1 MDKLIDSLNRFSFET
16 LQKIN
21 SDDYTENTVFSPYSA
36 FVCVSMSSPLFQEQT
51 RAEILKSLQIS
62 LDYSQNFDIF
72 LHQLHDLIE
81 KENTDKVCSS
91 NRVWAN
97 QNLNFNP
104 ETFSKNK
111 DILGVP
117 IEAVNFPQPACD
129 KINEEV
135 NRATKGMI
143 PNLIKESDL
152 STKTAIAL
160 LNAIYF
166 KCDWEKKFNIDP
178 SSRSQE
184 KLNFNLVDGSKIHVN
199 LLRSFGRNLLYA
211 ENDDFQVVSVP
222 YLHSQYE
229 FVIILP
235 KDNSTNGYNLLKSL
249 NYNEFNTN
257 LLSKLRK
264 EKVNIKM
271 PKFSFESS
279 LKLAPIFKELGMN
292 KAFTDSAE
300 CADKNVKYQVDMIIQ
315 KAKIVLDEN
324 GTEAAAATGMT
335 MKLLSL
341 DEDQEYNVFADH
353 PFVYL
358 LRNKET
364 GTILFEG
371 FVKNPQ

>member
-21 SDDYTENTVFSPYSA
+21 TDDYTENTVFSPYSA

-62 LDYSQNFDIF
+62 LDYSQNFDTF

-111 DILGVP
+111 DILGIP

-135 NRATKGMI
+135 NRTTKGMI

-152 STKTAIAL
+152 STQTAIAL

-249 NYNEFNTN
+249 NYNEFNAN

-279 LKLAPIFKELGMN
+279 LKLTPIFKELGMN

-300 CADKNVKYQVDMIIQ
+300 CTDKNVKYQVDMIIQ

>member
-21 SDDYTENTVFSPYSA
+21 TDDYTENTVFSPYSA

-62 LDYSQNFDIF
+62 LDYSQNFDTF

-111 DILGVP
+111 DILGIP

-135 NRATKGMI
+135 NRTTKGMI

-152 STKTAIAL
+152 STQTAIAL

-211 ENDDFQVVSVP
+211 ENDNFQVVSVP

-235 KDNSTNGYNLLKSL
+235 KDKSTNGYNLLKSL
-249 NYNEFNTN
+249 NYNEFNAN

-279 LKLAPIFKELGMN
+279 LKLTPIFKELGMN
-292 KAFTDSAE
+292 KAFTDLAE
-300 CADKNVKYQVDMIIQ
+300 CTDKNVKYQVDMIIQ